1 MRLMLNSEIKALL
14 GVIRDE
20 LDQDQDLYVVGGAV
34 RDALLGHRINDLDLA
49 LPINPIILAKKIAKH
64 LQVDYFVLDDDRHTA
79 RVLYHDHE
87 SELFSLDFV
96 QFTGKDLETD
106 LENRDFTINAMAV
119 SIHDLNTLIDPL
131 GGRNDLQEGL
141 LRPCSSHALSDD
153 PLRVLR
159 GVRLACQF
167 NLKFSSALIDMMLA
181 AAENLPDI
189 SFERQRDEL
198 FKILEG
204 PLPATGLR
212 DCYKFKI
219 FDTLIPPLL
228 DQVPIPPSPPHIYS
242 LFEHTLKVVEQID
255 LLLSTLEAG
264 EIVDNAAHWW
274 VDDALS
280 VLGSFS
286 LGIKSYFK
294 EEVTTGRSKR
304 ALILL
309 GALLHDIG
317 KPVILSSGED
327 GRTHFYGHDQVGVEM
342 AWDVAK
348 RMTLS
353 NAESEWLRKLVQNH
367 MRLLTMMNGEGLP
380 SRRSIHRFFN
390 QTSNVGVAVV
400 LFSLADTL
408 ATYGETLSRS
418 RWKYELAVSKLLL
431 STWWEGQHTI
441 VSPTPLLDGN
451 DIQEKFGL
459 EPGKQIGNL
468 IKALK
473 EAQACEE
480 VSTQEEAKVFIQHIL
495 DNNRHSGGAV

>member
-181 AAENLPDI
+181 AAENL
-189 SFERQRDEL
+189 
-198 FKILEG
+198 EG

-274 VDDALS
+274 VDDAFS

-286 LGIKSYFK
+286 LGIKSY
-294 EEVTTGRSKR
+294 
-304 ALILL
+304 
-309 GALLHDIG
+309 D
-317 KPVILSSGED
+317 
-327 GRTHFYGHDQVGVEM
+327 
-342 AWDVAK
+342 
-348 RMTLS
+348 
-353 NAESEWLRKLVQNH
+353 
-367 MRLLTMMNGEGLP
+367 
-380 SRRSIHRFFN
+380 
-390 QTSNVGVAVV
+390 
-400 LFSLADTL
+400 LF
-408 ATYGETLSRS
+408 
-418 RWKYELAVSKLLL
+418 
-431 STWWEGQHTI
+431 H
-441 VSPTPLLDGN
+441 
-451 DIQEKFGL
+451 
-459 EPGKQIGNL
+459 
-468 IKALK
+468 
-473 EAQACEE
+473 
-480 VSTQEEAKVFIQHIL
+480 
-495 DNNRHSGGAV
+495 